1 MALLTIIPKNQ
12 IAYFNRQSIVP
23 ALQNLQVHVYNP
35 ESLVLINVNYIGTE
49 VEWLDLTGQI
59 ENDPLMLLQDLSGD
73 ATVQLALINLDG
85 LSGNYY
91 VAEIN
96 FKVGGITYT
105 HKVELYLS
113 GTVTLITTDKTTYNL
128 VYDRST
134 DTLSGD
140 TLVTILNNTEADLL
154 KFWQNGNIFEAAEN
168 FTDNFTLSEN
178 SDIPL
183 ASNPALPATGNV
195 TIPAKILK
203 QTGEFLSGFTINL
216 LVIDGGISVT
226 PENLYFEIFKAPG
239 NEKSSTLSV
248 VNPLAIDY
256 EITEYPTWVTLDS
269 TTGNSDKIFTVTTET
284 SAINSGIY
292 SGIIKFEYDGKFIDI
307 PVTLDLKT
315 FIDIDETTEFCLDLP
330 EVIISKKNEDA
341 KFVRITLSA
350 TYLVLGVTTLFQKVY
365 ALPYFLDQAK
375 FGMGEKLHRH
385 FPRIKDHFF
394 NVNNLDLL
402 SKIDSAIKVEELDA
416 DRQPIFE
423 QSATGIKLF
432 PGKKPAGYPFL
443 TNYIFRKKNKDSII
457 FSSLVVADKIEMS
470 KILEKNLSNPLIA
483 SIQEIR
489 FWDYPKVFNPVHVQW
504 ENQNLVPEWFTFT
517 GDYTISPEFNQV
529 YARSIFNAQNE
540 KYDVTKIKT
549 LNIDTG
555 LILAKERPL
564 IEEMIES
571 KISFI
576 KIGSKVYR
584 CFNITKK
591 MTLESSKEEL
601 LSNDLEYLIVEQ

>member
-12 IAYFNRQSIVP
+12 TAYFNRQSIVP

-35 ESLVLINVNYIGTE
+35 DSLVLLSVNYIGTE
-49 VEWLDLTGQI
+49 IEWLELTGQI
-59 ENDPLMLLQDLSGD
+59 DIDPYMLLQDLSGD
-73 ATVQLALINLDG
+73 ATVQLALINLSG
-85 LSGNYY
+85 LTANYY

-134 DTLSGD
+134 ETLSGD

-292 SGIIKFEYDGKFIDI
+292 SGIIKFEYDGNFIDI
-307 PVTLDLKT
+307 AVTLDLKT

-394 NVNNLDLL
+394 NENNLDLL

-432 PGKKPAGYPFL
+432 PGKKPAAYPFL